1 MISKTYEL
9 YLHDFATLEAAT
21 RKADELIDDFRF
33 RQHPRDLVRCQVRI
47 YANNF
52 RKCVK
57 VVRHS
62 D

>member
-1 MISKTYEL
+1 MISTTYEL
-9 YLHDFATLEAAT
+9 YLKEFTTLEAAT
-21 RKADELIDDFRF
+21 RRAEELIDDFRF
-33 RQHPRDLVRCQVRI
+33 RQHPRRNIRCQVRI

-57 VVRHS
+57 VVRYS